1 MARKGPRPGRVAP
14 KASISI
20 QIPVELLD
28 AVNASAN
35 ELGISRAK
43 WFELIARDA
52 LQPVERKPRRQL
64 MWGAEL
70 VS

>member
-1 MARKGPRPGRVAP
+1 VAP

-52 LQPVERKPRRQL
+52 LQPVDKPVRRQIR
-64 MWGAEL
+64 WGASL
-70 VS
+70 AS